1 MELAKTVVVALGG
14 NAIQQKGEKGTIY
27 QQFANTRS
35 SMDVVCDLLKN
46 GDRVILTHGNG
57 PQVGNELIRV
67 ESASNLV
74 PELPLGLLVADTQGG
89 MGYMLEQCLL
99 NVLHDR
105 GLYNQVVCIITQTL
119 VDKSDPSLKNPT
131 KYVGPFYEDHE
142 VENLRRTRGWAL
154 KEDPGRG
161 WRRVVPSP
169 KPLQII
175 EKNIIRQLV
184 ESEIVVIAA
193 GGGGIPV
200 YLEDNGWLE
209 GLDAVVDKDL
219 ASAVL
224 AADVGAQEMI
234 ILTGVDKVAIN
245 YGKPGE
251 IWFDHL
257 TVEMARNFL
266 ADGHFPKGSMGPKIE
281 AAIQF
286 IEFGGQKV
294 LITSVEN
301 ASDALRGRNGTVITM

>member
-105 GLYNQVVCIITQTL
+105 GLYNQVACIITQTL

-131 KYVGPFYEDHE
+131 KFVGPFYEAHE

-154 KEDPGRG
+154 KEDHGRG
-161 WRRVVPSP
+161 WRRLALGVGHTGFAAEHPG
-169 KPLQII
+169 QD
-175 EKNIIRQLV
+175 ER
-184 ESEIVVIAA
+184 SEDQTRPGRATRRVRHAKA
-193 GGGGIPV
+193 G
-200 YLEDNGWLE
+200 
-209 GLDAVVDKDL
+209 AT
-219 ASAVL
+219 ASAKSRAGSRVSRPKNSITRSETPR
-224 AADVGAQEMI
+224 ARWRSMQSI
-234 ILTGVDKVAIN
+234 TRS
-245 YGKPGE
+245 GE
-251 IWFDHL
+251 PQ
-257 TVEMARNFL
+257 MPCSSRA
-266 ADGHFPKGSMGPKIE
+266 PPMCPP
-281 AAIQF
+281 
-286 IEFGGQKV
+286 
-294 LITSVEN
+294 
-301 ASDALRGRNGTVITM
+301 